1 MKRQFTFE
9 EIREFINQR
18 YLDGMITEWERDFML
33 WELAGLV
40 IDED

>member
-1 MKRQFTFE
+1 MEKFTFE

-18 YLDGMITEWERDFML
+18 YLNGMITKEEKDFIL